1 MAGDAVGFVDD
12 AIVAWGEPGPTLG
25 FVLDELGTSAEL
37 LTCIAGADLPLDRA
51 RFEAMVPPG
60 VELEY
65 HDGGQPAWW
74 WLLCAE

>member
-1 MAGDAVGFVDD
+1 VGYAGGELL
-12 AIVAWGEPGPTLG
+12 AWGDVAKTLSATLAG
-25 FVLDELGTSAEL
+25 VAAGAEL
-37 LTCIAGADLPLDRA
+37 LTCVAGENAPLPRSEIEA
-51 RFEAMVPPG
+51 RLPEG

>member
-1 MAGDAVGFVDD
+1 V
-12 AIVAWGEPGPTLG
+12 E
-25 FVLDELGTSAEL
+25 
-37 LTCIAGADLPLDRA
+37 A
-51 RFEAMVPPG
+51 RVPEG

>member
-1 MAGDAVGFVDD
+1 VGYAGEEL
-12 AIVAWGEPGPTLG
+12 VAWGTPEEVLAATLERVAG
-25 FVLDELGTSAEL
+25 GAEL
-37 LTCIAGADLPLDRA
+37 LTCIAGEDHPLSRDSLA
-51 RFEAMVPPG
+51 GMVPEG